1 MLQFDKS
8 GFWGERT
15 NMHKKKMT
23 NITPYFYIAPITAIL
38 VGFVI
43 VSVIISIVL
52 SFTRYNIMTPPV
64 YYGVK
69 NYVRLLTDAKFLK
82 ALKNTLKLMI
92 MIVPLQTI
100 LAIVISTF
108 LVSNRHM
115 LIGKIANSVIF
126 IPVLCSNAVT
136 GVVWKEMLNGKIP
149 VIEKFFSFFGI
160 KASMLL
166 GDAKTVLAVVA
177 AVAIWKS
184 MGYYVVI
191 YSSGLMGIS
200 DTYYEA
206 AKVDGAGTL
215 RRFFGITLP
224 MLKPTII
231 LALFLSIT
239 SSLLCFDL
247 IYTMTGGGPNNAST
261 TLVVYAYN
269 LCFGSSAAG
278 YAMALSNVL
287 FLVILIIAM
296 LQRGFMKREA
306 SEI

>member
-1 MLQFDKS
+1 M
-8 GFWGERT
+8 
-15 NMHKKKMT
+15 NKKK
-23 NITPYFYIAPITAIL
+23 IQKLTPYCYIAPITLIL
-38 VGFVI
+38 VTFVI

-64 YYGVK
+64 FYGIK
-69 NYVRLLTDAKFLK
+69 NYARLLTDAKFLK
-82 ALKNTLKLMI
+82 ALKNTLKLMV
-92 MIVPLQTI
+92 MIVPLQTV

-108 LVSNRHM
+108 LVSNRDM

-136 GVVWKEMLNGKIP
+136 GVIWREMLNGKFP
-149 VIEKFFSFFGI
+149 VVEKFFHLFGI
-160 KASMLL
+160 EPSMLI
-166 GDAKTVLAVVA
+166 GDAKTALAVVA
-177 AVAIWKS
+177 TVAIWKS

-206 AKVDGAGTL
+206 AKVDGAGTM

-239 SSLLCFDL
+239 SSLQCFDL
-247 IYTMTGGGPNNAST
+247 IYTLTGGET
-261 TLVVYAYN
+261 EQCVYN
-269 LCFGSSAAG
+269 LGSICLYTLFWCGICRICNGNFKCFVPGNFD
-278 YAMALSNVL
+278 YSNV
-287 FLVILIIAM
+287 AAWND
-296 LQRGFMKREA
+296 QT
-306 SEI
+306 

>member
-1 MLQFDKS
+1 M
-8 GFWGERT
+8 
-15 NMHKKKMT
+15 NKKK
-23 NITPYFYIAPITAIL
+23 IQKLTPYCYIAPITLIL
-38 VGFVI
+38 VTFVI

-64 YYGVK
+64 FYGIK
-69 NYVRLLTDAKFLK
+69 NYARLLTDAKFLK
-82 ALKNTLKLMI
+82 ALKNTLKLMV
-92 MIVPLQTI
+92 MIVPLQTV

-108 LVSNRHM
+108 LVSNRDM

-126 IPVLCSNAVT
+126 IPVLWSNAVT
-136 GVVWKEMLNGKIP
+136 GVIWREMLNGKFP
-149 VIEKFFSFFGI
+149 VVEKFFHLFGI
-160 KASMLL
+160 EPSMLI
-166 GDAKTVLAVVA
+166 GDAKTALAVVA

-206 AKVDGAGTL
+206 AKVDGAGTM

-239 SSLLCFDL
+239 SSLQCFDL
-247 IYTMTGGGPNNAST
+247 IYTLTGGGPNNAST
-261 TLVVYAYN
+261 TLVVYAYT
-269 LCFGSSAAG
+269 LCFGAGSAG
-278 YAMALSNVL
+278 YAMAISNVL

-296 LQRGFMKREA
+296 LQRGMIRREA

>member
-149 VIEKFFSFFGI
+149 VIEKFFSFF
-160 KASMLL
+160 ATFHE
-166 GDAKTVLAVVA
+166 A
-177 AVAIWKS
+177 
-184 MGYYVVI
+184 
-191 YSSGLMGIS
+191 GLYI
-200 DTYYEA
+200 
-206 AKVDGAGTL
+206 
-215 RRFFGITLP
+215 R
-224 MLKPTII
+224 
-231 LALFLSIT
+231 
-239 SSLLCFDL
+239 
-247 IYTMTGGGPNNAST
+247 
-261 TLVVYAYN
+261 
-269 LCFGSSAAG
+269 
-278 YAMALSNVL
+278 
-287 FLVILIIAM
+287 
-296 LQRGFMKREA
+296 
-306 SEI
+306 

>member
-1 MLQFDKS
+1 
-8 GFWGERT
+8 
-15 NMHKKKMT
+15 
-23 NITPYFYIAPITAIL
+23 
-38 VGFVI
+38 
-43 VSVIISIVL
+43 
-52 SFTRYNIMTPPV
+52 MTPPV
-64 YYGVK
+64 FYGIK
-69 NYVRLLTDAKFLK
+69 NYVRLLSDVKFLK
-82 ALKNTLKLMI
+82 ALKNTLKLMV
-92 MIVPLQTI
+92 MIVPLQTV

-108 LVSNRHM
+108 LVSNRDM

-136 GVVWKEMLNGKIP
+136 GVIWREMLNGKFP
-149 VIEKFFSFFGI
+149 VVEKFFHLFGI
-160 KASMLL
+160 EPSMLI
-166 GDAKTVLAVVA
+166 GDAKTALAVVA

-206 AKVDGAGTL
+206 AKVDGAGAM

-239 SSLLCFDL
+239 SSLQCFDL
-247 IYTMTGGGPNNAST
+247 IYTLTGGGPNNAST
-261 TLVVYAYN
+261 TLVVYAYT
-269 LCFGSSAAG
+269 LCFGAGSAG
-278 YAMALSNVL
+278 YAMAISNVL

-296 LQRGFMKREA
+296 LQRGMIRRDA